1 MQFMSLDNTKLQLV
15 GCGILKKEINFL
27 IEKNHWAMNT
37 DFLPASLHI
46 NLKQLADALQQGLAR
61 HRDEKTIV
69 FYGACHPRMD
79 AMLNEAGTIRTQG
92 QNCVAMLLGLEEFN
106 RELANGAFFLL
117 DDWAQRW
124 DEVIFKTFGKNIDLI
139 RDIFHEQHRYL
150 LGLRTPCSDDF
161 SQEAVHIGK
170 MLNLPVQWRDVNL
183 DKLES
188 LLAATIQGS
197 AMDCHAR

>member
-1 MQFMSLDNTKLQLV
+1 MSMDNTELQLV

-27 IEKNHWAMNT
+27 IKKNNWAINT

-46 NLKQLADALQQGLAR
+46 NLKQLSDALQQGLAR
-61 HRDEKTIV
+61 HRNESTIV
-69 FYGACHPRMD
+69 FYGACHPCMD
-79 AMLNEAGTIRTQG
+79 NMLNEAHTIRTQG

-124 DEVIFKTFGKNIDLI
+124 DEVIFKTFGANIDVI

-161 SQEAVHIGK
+161 NQEAAHISA
-170 MLNLPVQWRDVNL
+170 MLNLPVVWHDVTL
-183 DKLES
+183 DYLES
-188 LLAATIQGS
+188 VLQTTIQRKL
-197 AMDCHAR
+197 DEL